1 MQDNGYNMNKIKAI
15 YHNKAILGLMKKD
28 NFVYDMVVVDQ
39 FTPERNYYNYLK
51 SEPNVF
57 RKIKFTTKAEDKCL
71 SVACSSIISRYL
83 FLKEIEKMGNSL
95 GSFIPKGASTLV
107 DDYGKKIVKNFGK
120 EKLRSIAKLNF
131 KNTEKILNE
140 N

>member
-1 MQDNGYNMNKIKAI
+1 
-15 YHNKAILGLMKKD
+15 
-28 NFVYDMVVVDQ
+28 MVVVYQ

-83 FLKEIEKMGNSL
+83 FLKEIEKMGNNL
-95 GSFIPKGASTLV
+95 DHLFQKAQVL
-107 DDYGKKIVKNFGK
+107 
-120 EKLRSIAKLNF
+120 
-131 KNTEKILNE
+131 
-140 N
+140 